1 MKERD
6 HIKNYT
12 YKQDDKSQVPLLFFI
27 YKKFRLLCDMPVT

>member
-12 YKQDDKSQVPLLFFI
+12 YKQDDKSQVPLLFL
-27 YKKFRLLCDMPVT
+27 KKFRLLCDMPVT